1 MTEDEVA
8 IMVKNVLC
16 KAWRAMNNSSPV
28 SDDDDDDNDN
38 DITAR
43 STDDAA
49 SKNSSLPKF
58 RGVAALDSIFPVKS
72 TVSDKVDFGSGAVA
86 VGPSATMS
94 DERSEIS
101 DDDIHSR
108 CDDGS
113 DTKGDLAKR
122 IEEIQSARAFAEK
135 RYYSRDQPSSLTKKA
150 ARLSSSSPTQSP
162 SHHSQQKPP
171 SPSALSRSRG
181 SIRRAATDLFVDT
194 EVRHL

>member
-49 SKNSSLPKF
+49 SDDSSLPKF
-58 RGVAALDSIFPVKS
+58 RGVAALDSISPVES
-72 TVSDKVDFGSGAVA
+72 TVSDEVDFGSGAV
-86 VGPSATMS
+86 GPSATTS

-101 DDDIHSR
+101 DDDIHGR
-108 CDDGS
+108 RDDGS